1 MKVKFT
7 STDPVNFGD
16 VPVKQGD
23 VLDLPEAQAKEALA
37 TKRFVLVDSEKPKTK
52 TKKKTVE
59 KTEEN

>member
-7 STDPVNFGD
+7 SPNSITFGD